1 MTSKHDPELIAG
13 HLAHYQLRS
22 VEDWAVDREY
32 RYDKHTD
39 TWYNDDQQPVD
50 IHAEF
55 DKALDQLI
63 EDCE

>member
-13 HLAHYQLRS
+13 YLAHYQYRS
-22 VEDWAVDREY
+22 IEEWAADSDYLYSKDEDC
-32 RYDKHTD
+32 
-39 TWYNDDQQPVD
+39 WYNEEGHLVD
-50 IHAEF
+50 IYSQF